1 MKHLKNLSRIAVFA
15 TSIIWL
21 MTRASVVYAQ
31 LQECYTYNAE
41 EGNPCDTC
49 CNGGSDEQGV
59 SDGTIT
65 GPGIQILSS
74 MFENCG
80 SSASCPG
87 PNPNGYC
94 GTQSWLQAV
103 DDPVD
108 CCLPSGSPCNQGTCC
123 NGLMCLSNN
132 TCGTCIGG
140 GGACG
145 ANSDCCSSVCCNGTC
160 TNNIC
165 SCPDTALC
173 DDYTTFATDYCMYP
187 QGGCPTGYYA
197 SNYCCY
203 NGTPIVIDAF
213 KEGFHLTSEI
223 AGVNFHIHRNG
234 PLYRVS
240 WTDPQWHN
248 GWLALDRNGNGTID
262 DFTELFGNLTPQP
275 PSRTPNGYAALAVFD
290 DPANGGNGNGVID
303 PGDSVYD
310 KLRVWIDANHNGFSE
325 PNELHTLRELDIRR
339 IGLTYTLS
347 QYVDANGNQF
357 RYRAHIWDKAGAAH
371 NACYDV
377 ILQVLPLNN

>member
-1 MKHLKNLSRIAVFA
+1 
-15 TSIIWL
+15 
-21 MTRASVVYAQ
+21 
-31 LQECYTYNAE
+31 
-41 EGNPCDTC
+41 
-49 CNGGSDEQGV
+49 
-59 SDGTIT
+59 
-65 GPGIQILSS
+65 
-74 MFENCG
+74 
-80 SSASCPG
+80 
-87 PNPNGYC
+87 
-94 GTQSWLQAV
+94 
-103 DDPVD
+103 
-108 CCLPSGSPCNQGTCC
+108 
-123 NGLMCLSNN
+123 
-132 TCGTCIGG
+132 
-140 GGACG
+140 
-145 ANSDCCSSVCCNGTC
+145 
-160 TNNIC
+160 
-165 SCPDTALC
+165 
-173 DDYTTFATDYCMYP
+173 MYP

-310 KLRVWIDANHNGFSE
+310 KLRVWIDANHKGYRVAPTGVARETDIAPALINLLRVPCKDPWRPPPCSSLPKRFARYVRRSLPQLRVAWRLPHRALAPPGE
-325 PNELHTLRELDIRR
+325 PDTR
-339 IGLTYTLS
+339 
-347 QYVDANGNQF
+347 Q
-357 RYRAHIWDKAGAAH
+357 
-371 NACYDV
+371 
-377 ILQVLPLNN
+377 